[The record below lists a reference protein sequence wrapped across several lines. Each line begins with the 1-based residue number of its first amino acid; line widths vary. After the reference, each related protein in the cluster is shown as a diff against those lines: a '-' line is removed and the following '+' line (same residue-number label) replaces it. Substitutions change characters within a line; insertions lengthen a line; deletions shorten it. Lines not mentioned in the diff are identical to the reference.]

1 MAQLIELAARRRAA
15 LGRIGNPDHTR
26 YLVEEEP
33 DGSLLF
39 TPAVVM
45 TAHEEA
51 LLRHPELV
59 AQIEADIADPARLVK
74 SESRRPR

>member
-1 MAQLIELAARRRAA
+1 MAE
-15 LGRIGNPDHTR
+15 
-26 YLVEEEP
+26 LVEEEP

-51 LLRHPELV
+51 LLRNPYLV
-59 AQIEADIADPARLVK
+59 ARIEDELADPSRLVE
-74 SESRRPR
+74 SHSRRPRQN